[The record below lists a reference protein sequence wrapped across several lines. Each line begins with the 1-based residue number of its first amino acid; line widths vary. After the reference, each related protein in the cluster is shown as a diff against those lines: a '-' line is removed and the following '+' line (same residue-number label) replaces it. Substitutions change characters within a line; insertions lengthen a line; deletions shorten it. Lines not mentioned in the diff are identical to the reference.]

1 LNLYCAHP
9 VIDAEIERMLGPT
22 VAELL
27 RDPHVQDI
35 LANHDTDIDAGIVFV
50 DYGSGPRCATGT
62 RIRSS
67 AIKAVTRLL
76 ATVHGQSL
84 DPFAPSL
91 TCDLACGARYHG
103 VLSPGTDGPS
113 FSIRTHQRII
123 RPLSDFASP
132 EQAQFIEDAVIGG
145 KNIVVAGATSS
156 GKTTLLNAMI
166 ALIPIEERPEDLD
179 PILLGSKMWVDVHI
193 TRFLKEPAPNTYRI
207 DWEEITHQ
215 NSSATV
221 TNKNW
226 SATLGIATTIP
237 SSQKTARNASAD
249 LNPLGLYVTTLSW
262 APEAAQ

>member
-1 LNLYCAHP
+1 

-22 VAELL
+22 VAGLL

-50 DYGSGPRCATGT
+50 DYGTGPRCATGT

-132 EQAQFIEDAVIGG
+132 EQAQFIEDGSAGRCRPCAVKLANQFVIYDRDKRIGSIPADLHSFSCNLVTAPYFKQRTPRGGLCGQFVQERLGVFEIGG
-145 KNIVVAGATSS
+145 VETFGEPVVDLGEYRAR
-156 GKTTLLNAMI
+156 
-166 ALIPIEERPEDLD
+166 LITA
-179 PILLGSKMWVDVHI
+179 IL
-193 TRFLKEPAPNTYRI
+193 
-207 DWEEITHQ
+207 
-215 NSSATV
+215 
-221 TNKNW
+221 
-226 SATLGIATTIP
+226 
-237 SSQKTARNASAD
+237 
-249 LNPLGLYVTTLSW
+249 
-262 APEAAQ
+262 